1 MSRPRIYHE
10 ERVATALRLPQPL
23 YDALKLAARKRDVSA
38 NFLAVR
44 ALSDYLERLTD
55 PAEPR

>member
-1 MSRPRIYHE
+1 MPRPRIYHE
-10 ERVATALRLPQPL
+10 ERVATALRLPQSL
-23 YDALKLAARKRDVSA
+23 YHALKVAAQQRDVSA
-38 NFLAVR
+38 NSLAVR